1 MVDCTQRDRVL
12 LTDNNAFYSSYG
24 EVIVDCVNDVYIEL
38 SHDCFHFKR
47 LL

>member
-1 MVDCTQRDRVL
+1 MVDYTQRDRVL
-12 LTDNNAFYSSYG
+12 LTDNNAFSSSYG
-24 EVIVDCVNDVYIEL
+24 EVIVESVDDVYIES